1 MKMTVR
7 LVIIIILIGV
17 GYLGISYLFN
27 GRNVIALNP
36 AERGHNLYQKRVL
49 VISPH
54 QDDEIIGCAGI
65 IKRFVDRGADI
76 RIMYTT
82 SGDMENKQ
90 KERIKESI
98 SALKLLGLPKEKI
111 IYLGY
116 GDWRLLGMYFS
127 KDPDAPWPSEHHK
140 QTISFPDLGLYSY
153 HFAKYKSEAAY
164 TRRNI
169 LDDLYNVL
177 LDFQPDEIFMPAQ
190 MEGHQDH
197 SGSAY
202 LTIEAIKKIQQSNFY
217 QPITYEYMLYSG
229 DLASG
234 LWLPPLQCNP
244 AEPVTNTAMD
254 IDNYLPYPWF
264 RRVSFAAP
272 PQMTAP
278 FTPVWPG
285 SDPIK
290 PSDNIK
296 YNAIHMFESQL
307 TDDYWLYER
316 YIRSNEV
323 FWKRKIASLSYS
335 ASVQASAENFNKN
348 QLCLNVID
356 GMTIGE
362 LKAPFDGWNNYF
374 QNLEWSVDQ
383 ATAGSWIQLNWE
395 KPVSAN
401 QVKLYDR
408 PNFND
413 NILAGSLG
421 FSDGTTIKIGSL
433 NPNGAATTV
442 TFPLKTFSWVR
453 LTIDSFEGN
462 NPGLSEFEVYDTR
475 ENIAPVAIITAS
487 AQNPSQL
494 AVKAVDRVV
503 DGYPENPNKEWVA
516 GTQKTRAGEQKVGA
530 WIQLNWPQ
538 EYIVTSIVLHDRIS
552 PENQIVSGRIV
563 FNDGS
568 SLRVGELIND
578 GTGVTIPISAK
589 AVKSV
594 RFEVIGFKGDA
605 PGLAEIEV
613 FGYPL
618 QLRDDYYNITATARV
633 TASSED
639 PELNRFMAV
648 DGVRSGAP
656 CDRGYEWVSS
666 SNQSENPWIQF
677 NWERTYH
684 VKRVVLYDR
693 PNLEDHVLAGRLYFS
708 DGGILEV
715 GSLPNDGAGYPVDI
729 PNGKNIKSLRFE
741 ITKADGRNNGLAE
754 VEIYG
759 GPGE

>member
-1 MKMTVR
+1 MKMTIR
-7 LVIIIILIGV
+7 LAILIVLIGV
-17 GYLGISYLFN
+17 GYLGIGYLFN
-27 GRNVIALNP
+27 GRNVMAPNP
-36 AERGHNLYQKRVL
+36 AMRGNNLYQKRVL

-65 IKRFVDRGADI
+65 IKKFVDRGADI
-76 RIMYTT
+76 RVMYTT

-90 KERIKESI
+90 KERLKESI
-98 SALKLLGLPKEKI
+98 SALKLLGLSKEKI

-116 GDWRLLGMYFS
+116 GDWRLLGMYFAE
-127 KDPDAPWPSEHHK
+127 DPDALWPSEHHK

-153 HFAKYKSEAAY
+153 HYAKYKSEAAY

-169 LDDLYNVL
+169 LDDIYNVL
-177 LDFQPDEIFMPAQ
+177 LEFQPDEIFMPAQ

-197 SGSAY
+197 SGTAF
-202 LTIEAIKKIQQSNFY
+202 LTIEAIKKIQQSTFY

-229 DLASG
+229 NLAEG
-234 LWLPPLQCNP
+234 LWLPPLECNP
-244 AEPVTNTAMD
+244 SEPVMNTALD
-254 IDNYLPYPWF
+254 IDNYLPYSWF
-264 RRVSFAAP
+264 KRVSFAAP

-296 YNAIHMFESQL
+296 YNAIHKFESQL
-307 TDDYWLYER
+307 TDDYWMYER

-335 ASVQASAENFNKN
+335 ASVQASAENFGKN
-348 QLCLNVID
+348 QLCRNAID

-395 KPVSAN
+395 KPVTAN

-413 NILAGSLG
+413 NILAGRLE
-421 FSDGTTIKIGSL
+421 FSDGTILKTGSL
-433 NPNGAATTV
+433 NPNGTATTIN
-442 TFPLKTFSWVR
+442 FPLKTFNWVK
-453 LTIDSFEGN
+453 LTIDGYEGN

-475 ENIAPVAIITAS
+475 ENIAPAAIVTAP

-503 DGYPENPNKEWVA
+503 DGYPRDPSKEWA
-516 GTQKTRAGEQKVGA
+516 AQEQKSGAAARRA
-530 WIQLNWPQ
+530 WIQLDWPQ
-538 EYIVTSIVLHDRIS
+538 EYIITEVVLHDRIS
-552 PENQIVSGRIV
+552 SENQITSGKIT
-563 FNDGS
+563 FGDGS
-568 SLRVGELIND
+568 SLKVGELANN
-578 GTGVTIPISAK
+578 GEGVTIPVSTK
-589 AVKSV
+589 ATESI
-594 RFEVIGFKGDA
+594 RFEITEFTGDA
-605 PGLAEIEV
+605 PGLAELEV
-613 FGYPL
+613 YGYPV
-618 QLRDDYYNITATARV
+618 QLRDDFSNITAYARV
-633 TASSED
+633 TASSEQ
-639 PELNRFMAV
+639 PGLNRFMAV

-656 CDRGYEWVSS
+656 CDRGYEWVSGAS
-666 SNQSENPWIQF
+666 QSENPWIQF

-684 VKRVVLYDR
+684 VHRVILYDR
-693 PNLEDHVLAGRLYFS
+693 PNLEDHVLGGRLYFN
-708 DGGILEV
+708 DGSSLVI

-729 PNGKNIKSLRFE
+729 PVGKNVKSLRFE
-741 ITKADGRNNGLAE
+741 ITKADGPNKGLSE
-754 VEIYG
+754 IEIYG
-759 GPGE
+759 GPGEEK